1 VTRIAHITDLHLVE
15 HDYARRSA
23 RERRRLHY
31 LNTGRDI
38 DPERRRRSAIAALRL
53 AAHADHVV
61 ITGDLTEDGTLAQF
75 EVLAEVLAEARIEPG
90 RVTLV
95 PGNHDL
101 YSAPDAFRR
110 ALLGPLRPYAIASA
124 PDSAVEVGGAL
135 LLPICTA
142 VPQSYL
148 RSHGVLS
155 RPDCE
160 RITALARA
168 RRTLIVAQH
177 HPPLGHRNP
186 IRNWIDGLRN
196 VATSAALLMMH
207 AHVHVLHG
215 HLHAQASRQLE
226 GGRPAQVH
234 CAAAILQSAAH
245 VRFYRA
251 DQAGFDPG

>member
-23 RERRRLHY
+23 RDRRRLQY
-31 LNTGRDI
+31 LNTGRNI
-38 DPERRRRSAIAALRL
+38 DPERRRLKAVAALR
-53 AAHADHVV
+53 AASCADHIV

-75 EVLAEVLAEARIEPG
+75 EVLAEVLAEAQIEPG

-110 ALLGPLRPYAIASA
+110 ALQGPLRPYAVAGA
-124 PDSAVEVGGAL
+124 PDDPVDLGEAL
-135 LLPICTA
+135 LLPVCTA

-148 RSHGVLS
+148 YSHGVLS

-160 RITALARA
+160 RITALARR
-168 RRTLIVAQH
+168 RRTVIVAQH

-234 CAAAILQSAAH
+234 CAAAVLESAAH
-245 VRFYRA
+245 VRFYAA
-251 DQAGFDPG
+251 DRHGFVPG